1 MARLVDHIAAPPR
14 KTEAHSSA
22 SEKAKVAGAEINR
35 DDGDN
40 DSVPFIEIGGPETRS
55 KTPPEHPGRPAIIP
69 MSRAEFKPVEI
80 PIPAGTT
87 ANYYRVS
94 FQPLPG
100 RAWSNVPQDKR
111 LPRELVAFHEPHH
124 AVSQQ
129 YQAIL
134 HSMDQQLA
142 GVHSRIVLF
151 SALRPGA
158 GTTSVLLNLAITCA
172 KQGQRVLA
180 ADASFVHPG
189 IAERLGIVAAPGLRE
204 ALARTMPPL
213 WSIQETVEPNLYAL
227 AAGQS
232 PVEPPLDLLPGL
244 LDQLRQRFDWIFL
257 DGGEWVQRP
266 EKRALLSAA
275 TAAYLVLTPSDLE
288 SPVADGM
295 LGEISA
301 HGGNLQGYVL
311 VHR

>member
-1 MARLVDHIAAPPR
+1 MARLIDHVAAPPR
-14 KTEAHSSA
+14 KPDALSSA
-22 SEKAKVAGAEINR
+22 PEKAKVAAAENNR

-55 KTPPEHPGRPAIIP
+55 KAPAERPGRPAIIP
-69 MSRAEFKPVEI
+69 MSRAEIKPVEI
-80 PIPAGTT
+80 PIPAPAPTS
-87 ANYYRVS
+87 YYHVS

-100 RAWSNVPQDKR
+100 RSWAGLPQDKR

-124 AVSQQ
+124 PVSQQ

-134 HSMDQQLA
+134 RDIDQQLA
-142 GVHSRIVLF
+142 GVNSRIVLL
-151 SALRPGA
+151 SALRPGT
-158 GTTSVLLNLAITCA
+158 GTTSVLLNLAITSA
-172 KQGQRVLA
+172 KQGLRVLA
-180 ADASFVHPG
+180 ADASFAHPG
-189 IAERLGIVAAPGLRE
+189 IAERLGIAPAPGLRE
-204 ALARTMPPL
+204 ALARTVPPT

-227 AAGQS
+227 AGGQS
-232 PVEPPLDLLPGL
+232 PTEPPLDLLPGL
-244 LDQLRQRFDWIFL
+244 LDQLRQRFDWILL

-266 EKRALLSAA
+266 EKRALLNAA

-301 HGGNLQGYVL
+301 HAGKLQGYVL